1 MNIKTAAVFLV
12 TSLFAIFI
20 GFSTVWA
27 GDRSFRGDRYVNSK
41 AGKFQGRMVER
52 NQHRQAGRIHHGVR
66 SGQITRPEAH
76 RLKTQ
81 QRRIDRTYRRF
92 SANGNLDRY
101 ERSRLGRMQHRA
113 SRHIYRA
120 KHNYAWQ
127 HRHFPPRHFGRY
139 QHSHPEWRR
148 FSAGVWDS
156 GWRFAFSIGGR

>member
-1 MNIKTAAVFLV
+1 MNIKKAAVFLV
-12 TSLFAIFI
+12 TSLFAIFM

-27 GDRSFRGDRYVNSK
+27 GDPISRRDRYVNSK
-41 AGKFQGRMVER
+41 PGKFQGRIVER

-66 SGQITRPEAH
+66 SGQITRPEAY

-81 QRRIDRTYRRF
+81 QQRIDRTYRRF
-92 SANGNLDRY
+92 SANRSLDRH

-113 SRHIYRA
+113 SRHIHRA
-120 KHNYAWQ
+120 KHNHAWQ
-127 HRHFPPRHFGRY
+127 HRHFPPRHFGHWKY
-139 QHSHPEWRR
+139 PHPGYSR